1 MLRERSASPSAHHD
15 HHGKVLFVGAGPG
28 DPGLLTVRALDCLR
42 LADVVVYDTL
52 VPADVLDMAA
62 PAAVR
67 LAVPRDG
74 REGDGDP
81 GEATGRLLA
90 GLAAE
95 GRTVVRLKGGD
106 PAIFGRLSEEMGP
119 VWDAGIPVEII
130 PGVTAAAAAAA
141 AACIPLTSRAAASS
155 LTILTGH
162 EAANKSEG
170 IDFRQLASLPGT
182 LAIYMG
188 VEQVERW
195 SSELLS
201 AGKPAD
207 TPVTIVSHCSWSDQR
222 VAVSTLARCA
232 ADFVR
237 HNWPSPAVVIVGE
250 VAQPVVG
257 ASVVMD
263 RGRDRGPLAGRR
275 VLNTRP
281 PGPRDDLDTLV
292 RGAGGR
298 SLRVPVIRIQPP
310 ESWQPLDDAI
320 RQADTFDWIVF
331 ASANGVRSFVDRLRG
346 AGLDGRSLG
355 TARLIAIG
363 PATREAL
370 EHAGL
375 TCDLTPTLF
384 RSEGITA
391 ALARSPTPSRFL
403 LVRANRGRDL
413 MRRELEARGHEVW
426 EVTAYSS
433 EPVESLDMASVAA
446 IDQMPVDWITITS
459 SLIAESA
466 IRLFGPQIRR
476 WRIASL
482 SPITSATLR
491 QHGIEPTVEAA
502 AAVAESLVAAM
513 ADWEIAHA
521 PPPA

>member
-1 MLRERSASPSAHHD
+1 MPRDRSASPSAHHD
-15 HHGKVLFVGAGPG
+15 RHGKVLFVGAGPG

-62 PAAVR
+62 PAAAR

-90 GLAAE
+90 RLAAE

-106 PAIFGRLSEEMGP
+106 PAVFGRLSEEMGP
-119 VWDAGIPVEII
+119 VQSI
-130 PGVTAAAAAAA
+130 PGVPAAAAAAA
-141 AACIPLTSRAAASS
+141 AAGIPLTSRAAASS
-155 LTILTGH
+155 LTIVTGH
-162 EAANKSEG
+162 EAADKPEG

-195 SSELLS
+195 SNELLS

-222 VAVSTLARCA
+222 IAVSTLARCA
-232 ADFVR
+232 ADFER

-257 ASVVMD
+257 ASIAMD
-263 RGRDRGPLAGRR
+263 RRRDRGPLAGRR

-281 PGPRDDLDTLV
+281 PGPRDDLDRLV
-292 RGAGGR
+292 RAAGGR

-370 EHAGL
+370 EHAGF

-413 MRRELEARGHEVW
+413 MRRELETRGHVVR

-433 EPVESLDMASVAA
+433 EPVESLDTATVAA

-466 IRLFGPQIRR
+466 IRLFGSQIGR
-476 WRIASL
+476 WRVASL

-491 QHGIEPTVEAA
+491 QHGIEPTVEAE